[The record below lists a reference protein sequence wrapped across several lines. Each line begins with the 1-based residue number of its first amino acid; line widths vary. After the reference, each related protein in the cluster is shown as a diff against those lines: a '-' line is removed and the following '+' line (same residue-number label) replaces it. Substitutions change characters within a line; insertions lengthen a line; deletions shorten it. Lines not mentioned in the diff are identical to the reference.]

1 MWLSFPHQL
10 EPGREGLGRSGMM
23 VAPYEV
29 GHKEI
34 QRGFALPM
42 EQSPPARHF
51 VTERRARMSA
61 GNSRQQ
67 VAFILA
73 TVGDLRSWMKRL
85 LEDTSVAKPGFQDLC
100 DLSEQLLS
108 AATELTSLAIQVT
121 QAAQVL
127 HRHEKK

>member
-1 MWLSFPHQL
+1 
-10 EPGREGLGRSGMM
+10 
-23 VAPYEV
+23 
-29 GHKEI
+29 
-34 QRGFALPM
+34 
-42 EQSPPARHF
+42 
-51 VTERRARMSA
+51 MSA
-61 GNSRQQ
+61 AHSRHQ

-73 TVGDLRSWMKRL
+73 TVGDLRSWVKRL
-85 LEDTSVAKPGFQDLC
+85 LEDTGATKPSFHDLC